1 MHYTNLQRIKH
12 SLQNPLSWQLALADY
27 IGQINNHYP
36 DLPIWQFLKQTRWIL
51 PKITRVN
58 PIFTALFIFTDGTT
72 RGKAGYTG
80 AFMLV
85 IETPG
90 YSTQQA
96 EILAITRALQSN
108 PQAINILSDS
118 QYSAHVTKHIETA
131 TITDTIS
138 STLYTLFTN
147 LQRVIRHRQFPF
159 YITHIRAH
167 ITLPGPLTEGNAQAD
182 AILFPAFTEASAFH
196 DLTHCNSKCLK
207 TKSHIT
213 WSQPKQ
219 IVQTCRTCQTYMPH
233 LQQKPWEFRQVI
245 QKHPFGFPRVI

>member
-1 MHYTNLQRIKH
+1 M
-12 SLQNPLSWQLALADY
+12 
-27 IGQINNHYP
+27 
-36 DLPIWQFLKQTRWIL
+36 
-51 PKITRVN
+51 
-58 PIFTALFIFTDGTT
+58 
-72 RGKAGYTG
+72 
-80 AFMLV
+80 
-85 IETPG
+85 
-90 YSTQQA
+90 
-96 EILAITRALQSN
+96 
-108 PQAINILSDS
+108 
-118 QYSAHVTKHIETA
+118 
-131 TITDTIS
+131 
-138 STLYTLFTN
+138 
-147 LQRVIRHRQFPF
+147 IRHRQFPF